1 MPSGIRELGARI
13 ALCRVT
19 RLLPN
24 AVARVATIA
33 APVSDDAGSAKLRLA
48 GGCQLAALFVE
59 LPRRPQPPG
68 AAHEHRVQ
76 FPGTVPDHLHH
87 PRRVQRALRLA
98 DRLVR
103 LTKLGQAVGQVDT
116 GPRPRTR
123 YRGLLRRTGF
133 GAAASL

>member
-59 LPRRPQPPG
+59 LPRRRQLRV
-68 AAHEHRVQ
+68 AAHEHLLQ
-76 FPGTVPDHLHH
+76 FPGTFPDHIPH
-87 PRRVQRALRLA
+87 PRRAQRALRLA
-98 DRLVR
+98 DRL
-103 LTKLGQAVGQVDT
+103 LPLPKLG
-116 GPRPRTR
+116 PRR
-123 YRGLLRRTGF
+123 
-133 GAAASL
+133 